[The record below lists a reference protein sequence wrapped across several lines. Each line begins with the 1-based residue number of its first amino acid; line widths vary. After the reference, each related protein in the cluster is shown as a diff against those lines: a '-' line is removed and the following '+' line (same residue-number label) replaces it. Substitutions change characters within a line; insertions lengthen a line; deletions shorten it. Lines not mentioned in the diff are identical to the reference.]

1 MTEVVKLIDKHL
13 GCLGV
18 RSYLVLNAK
27 ILKPSTLALKKK
39 NAVGNFHDD
48 CGGQKSV

>member
-13 GCLGV
+13 GCLGL

-27 ILKPSTLALKKK
+27 ILKPSALALQNKQRCRQ
-39 NAVGNFHDD
+39 F
-48 CGGQKSV
+48 S